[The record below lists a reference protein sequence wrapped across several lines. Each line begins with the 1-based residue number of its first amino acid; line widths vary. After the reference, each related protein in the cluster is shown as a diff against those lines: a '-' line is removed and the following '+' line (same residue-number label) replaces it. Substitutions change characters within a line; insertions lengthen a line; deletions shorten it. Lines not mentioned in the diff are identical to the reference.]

1 MKHDYKWHLWVVF
14 ACALM
19 LSACGGS
26 GGSGD
31 DPEPKADC
39 VLGTSSIGD
48 CSL

>member
-1 MKHDYKWHLWVVF
+1 MKYGNKRHLWVVF
-14 ACALM
+14 VCALM

-26 GGSGD
+26 GGSGG

-48 CSL
+48 CAL

>member
-1 MKHDYKWHLWVVF
+1 MKRSNKWYLWVVF
-14 ACALM
+14 ACTLM

-26 GGSGD
+26 GGSD

-39 VLGTSSIGD
+39 VLDTSSIGD